1 MSIQIAEQYEE
12 NEDYEKAYEEY
23 KKEFDKNPKDMNILE
38 RLGHLCMMLNKK
50 KKQLNFMEKFLSL
63 M

>member
-23 KKEFDKNPKDMNILE
+23 KKNLTKIQKI
-38 RLGHLCMMLNKK
+38 
-50 KKQLNFMEKFLSL
+50 
-63 M
+63 